1 LVAQVKACETKALQ
15 NSRAELVLP
24 PRDRAYTAAH
34 DPDAPPP
41 QKSVLRTPV
50 CARAS
55 AVRAILWWSLNRL
68 FKWYD
73 SSGYE
78 EILFGTTRW
87 GFVYVAFLGDKIP
100 DPSVYRPYARTKPP
114 WDDPAWASD
123 VPLAVALSSTSLR
136 MDANTVLAS
145 SGLNG
150 LEGLEGVR
158 IMALTANTS

>member
-1 LVAQVKACETKALQ
+1 MAGNLSYPLATGVI
-15 NSRAELVLP
+15 LP
-24 PRDRAYTAAH
+24 RMIPMRHLRSNPYFAH
-34 DPDAPPP
+34 
-41 QKSVLRTPV
+41 LF
-50 CARAS
+50 AR
-55 AVRAILWWSLNRL
+55 VHPLCWPILWWSLNRL

-73 SSGYE
+73 TSGYE

-87 GFVYVAFLGDKIP
+87 GFVYVAFLGDMIP
-100 DPSVYRPYARTKPP
+100 DPSVYRPYARTKPR

-158 IMALTANTS
+158 IMALIANTS